1 MGFEQIWIDKVMLC
15 VNSGRYSIR
24 INGGLSDPFTP
35 TTGLRQG
42 DPISS
47 YLFLFCVEG
56 LSSLM
61 KKEEHIDRLKGV
73 RNCITSSAISHLLFA
88 DDTIFFA
95 RADLKSINSLKY
107 VLKTYSEG
115 SG

>member
-35 TTGLRQG
+35 TTGLRPG
-42 DPISS
+42 DPISP

-61 KKEEHIDRLKGV
+61 KKEEHIDHKGV
-73 RNCITSSAISHLLFA
+73 RNCITSPAILHLYNLFC
-88 DDTIFFA
+88 
-95 RADLKSINSLKY
+95 
-107 VLKTYSEG
+107 
-115 SG
+115 

>member
-73 RNCITSSAISHLLFA
+73 RNCITSPAILHLYN
-88 DDTIFFA
+88 FFC
-95 RADLKSINSLKY
+95 
-107 VLKTYSEG
+107 
-115 SG
+115 